1 SSGNYSRPIAAV
13 KSVFNRTSRM
23 RRSWLKPIVRACRR
37 GQFLVKLKTQQKTPL
52 KAAAQLLDLTREFWG
67 DRWDSNPRQPESQSG
82 TLPTELRSPLLDK
95 PKIGSAKNWDSS
107 MNFKGGKFKPG
118 LPPAALM

>member
-67 DRWDSNPRQPESQSG
+67 DRWDSNPRQPESQSC
-82 TLPTELRSPLLDK
+82 LKANVYAPFRRNLVIWAEK
-95 PKIGSAKNWDSS
+95 HA
-107 MNFKGGKFKPG
+107 
-118 LPPAALM
+118 